1 MNHDRVN
8 SHASTRTQRVPSLW
22 LVYFSVGVLAL
33 VVYFLLPTFP
43 QALLYT
49 AIGVSTALAVVAG
62 VAIHR
67 PAAPL
72 GWYLLAAGQVAYAT
86 GDVIYLFT
94 RESTAVDLCY
104 LSMYVFMI
112 IALVLFVRRRIPRGD
127 SATLIDPAMLVVA
140 AGVVWWVYVIVPLTA
155 DGGATAMVIAY
166 PVFDLLVLAVALRLI
181 LGTGARTTAFRL
193 LATGLVL
200 TLGTDVVYALATSD
214 GTYTDGSWIDGG
226 WILAYLLLGSSALHP
241 SMRWLDSRA
250 PAVSPPIGRGRLTL
264 LVASALVPAVLLVIP
279 GRAGVRHVPLVVGA
293 AALLMVFLVTR
304 LVALTAS
311 ERERAI
317 VDPLT
322 GLHAVG
328 VFRANIALESERAL
342 RSRGQLG
349 VIVLELNHFRLIVE
363 TYGQPAGDRV
373 LCEVAA
379 RLQALCRPEDL
390 VTRAG
395 PHRFGVLVADAD
407 AYTTAYYA
415 EAIREAVAEPKIPLE
430 ADVSV
435 RVTASLGLAV
445 LPQDTPAPERLQQI
459 AEDALATAL
468 AAGGNRSHNWRGPV
482 HVNTAVT
489 RR

>member
-1 MNHDRVN
+1 MTGVN
-8 SHASTRTQRVPSLW
+8 SHASTRAQRMPLLW
-22 LVYFSVGVLAL
+22 LLYVSFGVVGI
-33 VVYFLLPTFP
+33 VVYFMLPTRP
-43 QALLYT
+43 QSLLYT
-49 AIGVSTALAVVAG
+49 AIGISAALAVVAG

-72 GWYLLAAGQVAYAT
+72 GWFFLAAGQVTYAT

-94 RESTAVDLCY
+94 RENIVVDLCY

-112 IALVLFVRRRIPRGD
+112 LALVQFVRRRIPRGD

-140 AGVVWWVYVIVPLTA
+140 AGVVWWVYVIVPLAA
-155 DGGATAMVIAY
+155 DGGATVMTIAY

-200 TLGTDVVYALATSD
+200 TLGTDVAYAVASAN
-214 GTYTDGSWIDGG
+214 GTYADGSWIDAG
-226 WILAYLLLGSSALHP
+226 WLLAYLLLGASALHP

-250 PAVSPPIGRGRLTL
+250 PAVSPPIGHARLTL
-264 LVASALVPAVLLVIP
+264 LVTSALVPALLLVTP
-279 GRAGVRHVPLVVGA
+279 GRAGAEHLPLVVGA
-293 AALLMVFLVTR
+293 AVLLMVLFATR

-322 GLHAVG
+322 GLHALG
-328 VFRANIALESERAL
+328 VFRANIALEGERAL
-342 RSRGQLG
+342 RNRGQLG
-349 VIVLELNHFRLIVE
+349 VIMLELDHFRLLVE

-379 RLQALCRPEDL
+379 RLRALCRPEDL

-395 PHRFGVLVADAD
+395 PSRFGVLVAEAD
-407 AYTTAYYA
+407 AHATAYYA
-415 EAIREAVAEPKIPLE
+415 EAIRETVAEPKMPLE

-435 RVTASLGLAV
+435 RVTASIGLAV
-445 LPQDTPAPERLQQI
+445 LNYDTPEPGRLLQL
-459 AEDALATAL
+459 ADDALRVAL
-468 AAGGNRSHNWRGPV
+468 ASGGNRSHNWRGPV
-482 HVNTAVT
+482 HVTTSPA